1 MREYLF
7 NTVWRTL
14 WSGTLLIGVPIAV
27 AWLLQ
32 RIGGWIRTVG
42 CFKCALGYRC
52 GQAYWYFVAI
62 GVACHE
68 TGHAVGAWITGNRVL
83 EFVPFAPFF
92 PGKKDGPP
100 NAIGWIRHTCGDGA
114 WGAVSE
120 AIICTG
126 PIWFGSAVILLLTH
140 YLVDAEIHVSFHEYF
155 EPGELPGLFS
165 YLVVCLR
172 CATLLCFDLVGG
184 ALFSGWKLLL
194 WAYLVFCTASEI
206 GMSGTDLRLAR
217 PGLMLVLGITL
228 TLLLLPFIGK
238 WIAIGVAILL
248 PKLFIV
254 HVLMILAVFINM
266 GFFVL
271 ERFIARIT

>member
-7 NTVWRTL
+7 NTVLRAL
-14 WSGTLLIGVPIAV
+14 WSGTLLIGVPIIV

-32 RIGGWIRTVG
+32 KIGDRIRTIG

-92 PGKKDGPP
+92 PCKKDGPP
-100 NAIGWIRHTCGDGA
+100 NAIGWVRHTIGSGL
-114 WGAVSE
+114 WGKVSQ
-120 AIICTG
+120 AIISTG
-126 PIWFGSAVILLLTH
+126 PIWFGGLLILLLTRF
-140 YLVDAEIHVSFHEYF
+140 LVGQQMGISYYDYFTGGEI
-155 EPGELPGLFS
+155 PGLFS
-165 YLVVCLR
+165 YLVACLR
-172 CATLLCFDLVGG
+172 CAILLCCDLAGG
-184 ALFSGWKLLL
+184 VLFSGWKMLL
-194 WAYLVFCTASEI
+194 WAYLVFCIASEI
-206 GMSGTDLRLAR
+206 GMSDTDIKLAR
-217 PGLMLVLGITL
+217 AGFTL
-228 TLLLLPFIGK
+228 TLGIVLALLFMPFVGK
-238 WIAIGVAILL
+238 WIAVGVAFLL
-248 PKLFIV
+248 PKFFIV